1 MARGLGAHASSV
13 LINSI
18 GVPQLYA
25 NVPGYREYEHAGSVR
40 SQAGPLPALFHEDMQ
55 SVMGAARACPP
66 YTAVVYVIRP
76 VAGHEEANERIP

>member
-1 MARGLGAHASSV
+1 MPTPLYTNRPVEPLEAKAAPLNLMCILALPLENGFGLGAHASSV

-40 SQAGPLPALFHEDMQ
+40 SQA
-55 SVMGAARACPP
+55 
-66 YTAVVYVIRP
+66 TT
-76 VAGHEEANERIP
+76 